1 MTRNQDI
8 DNTINDLST
17 LVVLT
22 WLQAVKPRMGVAE
35 RVRWM
40 VIMKVMVAEKKRWA
54 QIGGEIRQLEKEN

>member
-8 DNTINDLST
+8 DNTTNDLST

-22 WLQAVKPRMGVAE
+22 WLQAVKPWMGVAE